1 MAATATEAP
10 IRTRH
15 CQAAQA
21 YLSRGWRPIAVEA
34 NGKRPLAKN
43 WPALRLT
50 LAEAADTWDTEAPPN
65 IGLLCG
71 DASRLVI
78 LDFDTPAAFDAW
90 AEAHPE
96 AAQTRTVAR
105 DNAEPGRQHLYF
117 ALTEGQAAPAS
128 AKAPGWDLLSDGRQA
143 VAPPSR
149 HPSGGTYKV
158 VRNVAPLPW
167 RDEYRPEA
175 ARAETPQP
183 CGVTGEGHPLAW
195 DATIG
200 GTPDTTPAYARAA
213 LASEAAAVATAV
225 DGGRND
231 RLNVAALKCGQLVA
245 AGLLTVPEVESTLQA
260 AARQCGLADRE
271 AAATVASGLRKG
283 TTEPRAVPPP
293 FPKRDGGRVVLT
305 TPEPPLQALDPW
317 TPPAPLTGAAAGLS
331 PWPWAALPAVLADM
345 GQAVAAAVGVHESM
359 AGAAVLGCA
368 GIALGNRV
376 ALQIKDGH
384 GCRGNLYW
392 LVAAPVGTGKTPA
405 LRPCL
410 TPLQAWEAEQKPEYL
425 RALGRW
431 KFAEAVTEARRKNLT
446 RDATKADADP
456 RHIEHERDALEAELG
471 PEPTEPRLYVED
483 STSEALGR
491 RLVGNAERM
500 GVVSSEGRKVLAIAK
515 GRYVEN
521 GGDLD
526 LWLKGHAGDPHRVD
540 RQNRPPYDLR
550 KPCLSALLFVQ
561 PDALQTIGQDPEA
574 RASGFL
580 ARFLYL
586 CPPGGAAVE
595 YPRGTVPEAT
605 ATAYSRMVRA
615 LLTLP
620 ACTAPDGAPA
630 PLPATLHPEA
640 FELFTD
646 LYRGWGAELN
656 EAAATGNAFLAE
668 WLGKL
673 REHAA
678 RLALLFAA
686 TEAASDG
693 AGWTGPLC
701 VTLEHL
707 GNAARVC
714 EHLKE
719 HARRAAGVIGESQEL
734 ADARRVWGWIAG
746 NRGRLAEL
754 RQAEGCG
761 AVAAVKARDLLRA
774 GLPGCDSAEAAGK
787 VLRALESRGYLQ
799 SVLWQRPGAGAK
811 AHELWYTHPATT
823 EGAGHGR

>member
-10 IRTRH
+10 TRTRH

-50 LAEAADTWDTEAPPN
+50 LTEAADTWDTEAPPN

-71 DASRLVI
+71 DPSRLVI
-78 LDFDTPAAFDAW
+78 LDFDNPAAFDTW

-105 DNAEPGRQHLYF
+105 DNAEPGRCHLYF

-149 HPSGGTYKV
+149 HPSGGTYRV
-158 VRNVAPLPW
+158 THNVPPLPW
-167 RDEYRPEA
+167 REEYRPEA
-175 ARAETPQP
+175 PKAAPQA
-183 CGVTGEGHPLAW
+183 EGHPLAW
-195 DATIG
+195 DAEIG
-200 GTPDTTPAYARAA
+200 PRDGTPAYARAA
-213 LASEAAAVATAV
+213 LASEAAAVAGAAE
-225 DGGRND
+225 GGRSD
-231 RLNVAALKCGQLVA
+231 RLNVAGMKCGQLVA
-245 AGLLTVPEVESTLQA
+245 AGLLTVPEVESTLLP
-260 AARQCGLADRE
+260 AARQCGLSETE
-271 AAATVASGLRKG
+271 ARATVASGLRKG
-283 TTEPRAVPPP
+283 QTEPRSVPPP
-293 FPKRDGGRVVLT
+293 FPRREGARPVLT
-305 TPEPPLQALDPW
+305 TPEPPMQALDPW
-317 TPPAPLTGAAAGLS
+317 TPPAPLTGAAADLS

-345 GQAVAAAVGVHESM
+345 GQAVAAAVGVHESL

-376 ALQIKDGH
+376 ALQIKAGH
-384 GCRGNLYW
+384 VCRGNAYW
-392 LVAAPVGTGKTPA
+392 LVASPVGTGKTPA

-410 TPLQAWEAEQKPEYL
+410 APLQAWESEQLPDYKL
-425 RALGRW
+425 ALARW
-431 KFAEAVTEARRKNLT
+431 KAADMVAEAKRNTLKREAG
-446 RDATKADADP
+446 KADADT
-456 RHIEHERDALEAELG
+456 RRVEHDLAALDTEAEA
-471 PEPTEPRLYVED
+471 EPQEPRLYVED

-500 GVVSSEGRKVLAIAK
+500 GVVSSEGRKVLQIAK

-550 KPCLSALLFVQ
+550 APCLSALLFVQ

-595 YPRGTVPEAT
+595 YPRGTVPEA
-605 ATAYSRMVRA
+605 AAVAYSRMIWA

-620 ACTAPDGAPA
+620 AGTDPDGNPC
-630 PLPATLHPEA
+630 PLPATLQPEA

-693 AGWTGPLC
+693 ARGPLC

-707 GNAARVC
+707 GNAARLC

-734 ADARRVWGWIAG
+734 ADARRVWGWIAA

-761 AVAAVKARDLLRA
+761 AAVAVKAKDLIRV
-774 GLPGCDSAEAAGK
+774 GVSGCESAEAAGK
-787 VLRALESRGYLQ
+787 ILRVLESRGYLQ
-799 SVLWQRPGAGAK
+799 AVLWQRPGAGARP
-811 AHELWYTHPATT
+811 HELWYVHPMG
-823 EGAGHGR
+823 GAGHGR

>member
-167 RDEYRPEA
+167 RDEYRPA
-175 ARAETPQP
+175 LPKTPP
-183 CGVTGEGHPLAW
+183 APVGRPLAW

-200 GTPDTTPAYARAA
+200 GTADNTPAYARAA
-213 LASEAAAVATAV
+213 LASEAAAVAAAV

-231 RLNVAALKCGQLVA
+231 RLNVAALKTGQLVA
-245 AGLLTVPEVESTLQA
+245 AGLLTLPEVESALHD
-260 AARQCGLADRE
+260 AARTAGLPERE
-271 AAATVASGLRKG
+271 AAATIASGVRKG
-283 TTEPRAVPPP
+283 TTEPRAVPAP
-293 FPKRDGGRVVLT
+293 FPKREGARVVLT
-305 TPEPPLQALDPW
+305 TPEPPMQALDPW
-317 TPPAPLTGAAAGLS
+317 TPPAPLTGAAAALS
-331 PWPWAALPAVLADM
+331 PWPWGALPAVLADM

-376 ALQIKDGH
+376 ALTIKDGH

-550 KPCLSALLFVQ
+550 APCLSALLFVQ

-586 CPPGGAAVE
+586 CPPGGAALE

-605 ATAYSRMVRA
+605 AAAYSRMIRA

-620 ACTAPDGAPA
+620 ACTAPDGTPY
-630 PLPATLHPEA
+630 PLPATLGADA

-656 EAAATGNAFLAE
+656 EAAATGNTFLAT

-686 TEAASDG
+686 TEAAGDG

-707 GNAARVC
+707 GNAARLC

-734 ADARRVWGWIAG
+734 ADASRVWGWIRA
-746 NRGRLAEL
+746 NRGRLAEV

-761 AVAAVKARDLLRA
+761 AAVAVKAKDLIRA
-774 GLPGCDSAEAAGK
+774 GVSGCESAEAAGK
-787 VLRALESRGYLQ
+787 ILRALESRGYLQ
-799 SVLWQRPGAGAK
+799 AMLWQRPGAGARP
-811 AHELWYTHPATT
+811 HELWYVHPTTT